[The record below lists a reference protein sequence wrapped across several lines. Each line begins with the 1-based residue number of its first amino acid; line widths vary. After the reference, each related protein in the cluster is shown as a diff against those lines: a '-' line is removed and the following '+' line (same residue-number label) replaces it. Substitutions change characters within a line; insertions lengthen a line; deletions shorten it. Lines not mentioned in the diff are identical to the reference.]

1 MSYTRPTFDELKARI
16 EVDLAAVPAVLRAPL
31 SAAWARACHGQHGY
45 LAWIDAQC
53 SPLTCDI
60 DRLSAW
66 AALYGVDRLAPSA
79 AAGALAVTGS
89 IGAQVLAG
97 TTWRSI
103 AGLDYEAL
111 EAVVLQDGTARVE
124 VRCTTAGAVGNLQAG
139 GALTLVDPVL
149 GVDAAAVIMTG
160 GLAGGADSESVD
172 DWRIR
177 VADEWRAVVEAG
189 GRVGRVA
196 DYRAW
201 AKSAH
206 PAVSACLVQLHT
218 LGLGTVLLR
227 PICNTEIGRL
237 PTQAVRDAVREYV
250 LARAPATADVRVASP
265 VSKPVAIRVVLSPEV
280 DSAINRAAIQAGL
293 TALVRSLVAE
303 GAVLEL
309 VDVDDT
315 IRQVTSQYTRLA
327 PLANVPAGPGEVFDV
342 PTVAWS

>member
-103 AGLDYEAL
+103 AGLDYEAV
-111 EAVVLQDGTARVE
+111 EAVSLVDGTARVE
-124 VRCTTAGAVGNLQAG
+124 VSCTTSGAVSNLLAG
-139 GALTLVDPVL
+139 STLTLVDPVL
-149 GVDAAAVIMTG
+149 GVDASASVMAG
-160 GLAGGADSESVD
+160 GLSGGADAETVD

-177 VADEWRAVVEAG
+177 VADEWRAVVEVG
-189 GRVGRVA
+189 GRSGRVE
-196 DYRAW
+196 DYHYW
-201 AKSAH
+201 ARSAH
-206 PAVSACLVQLHT
+206 PAVTSALVQLHT
-218 LGLGTVLLR
+218 LGLGTVLIR
-227 PICNTEIGRL
+227 PICNGLAGRM
-237 PTQAVRDAVREYV
+237 PTQAIRDDVLDYV
-250 LARAPATADVRVASP
+250 LSRAPATADVRVTSP
-265 VSKPVAIRVVLSPEV
+265 LSKAVEVRVVLDPEV
-280 DSAINRAAIQAGL
+280 DSGTNRAAITANL
-293 TALVRSLVAE
+293 LALVRSLVAD
-303 GAVLEL
+303 GAELEM
-309 VDVDDT
+309 VAVDDA
-315 IRQVTSQYTRLA
+315 IRRVTSRYTRLA
-327 PLANVPAGPGEVFDV
+327 PVANLVCEPGEVFAEPSLV
-342 PTVAWS
+342 WS